1 MEPSVEEVVN
11 EDGST
16 EMPNAEAAKLAA
28 KIATFAFLVPGVI
41 AFIYFGLSF
50 YRYFTTGL
58 VRFLTLLIQKT
69 GRPCNA
75 DPCP

>member
-1 MEPSVEEVVN
+1 MEPSIEEVVN

-50 YRYFTTGL
+50 YR
-58 VRFLTLLIQKT
+58 
-69 GRPCNA
+69 
-75 DPCP
+75 

>member
-1 MEPSVEEVVN
+1 MIISPKNGFNTILEVALLIWIKFWSIMEPSTEEVVN

-50 YRYFTTGL
+50 YR
-58 VRFLTLLIQKT
+58 
-69 GRPCNA
+69 
-75 DPCP
+75 